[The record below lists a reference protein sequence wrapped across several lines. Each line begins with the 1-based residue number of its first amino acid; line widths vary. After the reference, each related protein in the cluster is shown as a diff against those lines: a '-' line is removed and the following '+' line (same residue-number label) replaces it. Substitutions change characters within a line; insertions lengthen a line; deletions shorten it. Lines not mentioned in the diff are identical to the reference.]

1 MRVYYATD
9 SNNVESVSDMNKTN
23 FVHPRD
29 QIVDI
34 MQRIYGYGMTTTSGG
49 NLSILD
55 SDGNMWISPASVDKG
70 TLRREDIV
78 CVKPDGTSK
87 AAQAVERISVPPRH
101 LQDAAGHQGNPAR
114 PSARAGLVQRGRQD
128 SGHQRASRRQND
140 LRHRRLRAV

>member
-78 CVKPDGTSK
+78 CVKPDGTVTEFPVSTG
-87 AAQAVERISVPPRH
+87 ALTEAERQIIADGCLINYYRNN
-101 LQDAAGHQGNPAR
+101 Q
-114 PSARAGLVQRGRQD
+114 
-128 SGHQRASRRQND
+128 
-140 LRHRRLRAV
+140 

>member
-78 CVKPDGTSK
+78 CVKPDGT
-87 AAQAVERISVPPRH
+87 VEGRHKPSSEFPFHRAIYKMRPDIKGILHAHPP
-101 LQDAAGHQGNPAR
+101 A
-114 PSARAGLVQRGRQD
+114 LV
-128 SGHQRASRRQND
+128 
-140 LRHRRLRAV
+140 